1 MNTYD
6 LSDDHKPE
14 NEEETKRITEAGGF
28 VSDGRVN
35 GELSLSRAI
44 GDTYYKQNKNLSVDK
59 QCITCVP
66 EITVRKRKSA
76 DSFLVLA
83 CDGLWDCLTSAE
95 ASTWVR
101 EAIQTRK
108 ADEPR
113 QKVVEDIMDEIV
125 AEDANDPQSD
135 GIGTDNMTCVLIE
148 FNSKPEEQPNEEA
161 K

>member
-1 MNTYD
+1 MLRKIPEKVGCTACVALITKTDIYISNVGDSRCVLTEGMNTYD

-101 EAIQTRK
+101 EAI
-108 ADEPR
+108 
-113 QKVVEDIMDEIV
+113 
-125 AEDANDPQSD
+125 
-135 GIGTDNMTCVLIE
+135 
-148 FNSKPEEQPNEEA
+148 
-161 K
+161 